1 MPGRNTTLDDLVAE
15 LASASGRDLSGWV
28 EGWLETSGTD
38 RLTLERRDDGLTL
51 VATPPAGRS
60 PLPHRLKVGAYA
72 AGDAGLA
79 LLDSLDVRVEGERT
93 DLDVATEADLLLVN
107 DEDLTF
113 AIARTDPASLD
124 LLLSRGGEL
133 PTAVGRTLAL
143 TTAWSLLYD
152 HELTAER
159 FVDCGVGVLSRETA
173 ESVVEPLLGRLV
185 EAADHWAHPSVRDG
199 LMARVADLCITLAD
213 APGSRIAAVR
223 GLAQSATTAAQLEA
237 LAVHSIDPDLRWR
250 RLTRLA
256 ELDQLDESELELLLE
271 EDPNPDAWMNAVR
284 ARSAVPSAEAKAEA
298 WQAVVVDRK
307 IPPGV
312 LGKVGRA
319 FWRPG
324 QEELLTP
331 YAEKFLK
338 SLPEFSE
345 TGMLWAMS
353 LSGGFYPAVGGEA
366 HLRDRLEA
374 AVGGDGVSPLV
385 RQTVREL
392 NDRRRRREAARAEA

>member
-1 MPGRNTTLDDLVAE
+1 VTQDDRA
-15 LASASGRDLSGWV
+15 
-28 EGWLETSGTD
+28 
-38 RLTLERRDDGLTL
+38 
-51 VATPPAGRS
+51 
-60 PLPHRLKVGAYA
+60 HRLV
-72 AGDAGLA
+72 LR
-79 LLDSLDVRVEGERT
+79 DSLDVRVDGERT
-93 DLDVATEADLLLVN
+93 HLDGSSDADLLLVN

-173 ESVVEPLLGRLV
+173 DSVVEPLLGRLV

-213 APGSRIAAVR
+213 PPGNRVAALR
-223 GLAQSATTAAQLEA
+223 GLAQSATTAGQLEA
-237 LAVHSIDPDLRWR
+237 LAIQATDPDLRWR
-250 RLTRLA
+250 RLIRLA
-256 ELDQLDESELELLLE
+256 ELGQLDEAELVQLLG
-271 EDPNPDAWMNAVR
+271 EDQNPDAWMNAVR

-298 WQAVVVDRK
+298 WQVVVVDRK

-324 QEELLTP
+324 QDELLTP
-331 YAEKFLK
+331 YAEKFLQ
-338 SLPEFSE
+338 SLNEFSE

-353 LSGGFYPAVGGEA
+353 LSGGFYPAVGGDDRF
-366 HLRDRLEA
+366 RDRLGA
-374 AVGGDGVSPLV
+374 AASGDGVSPLV
-385 RQTVREL
+385 RQTVRAL